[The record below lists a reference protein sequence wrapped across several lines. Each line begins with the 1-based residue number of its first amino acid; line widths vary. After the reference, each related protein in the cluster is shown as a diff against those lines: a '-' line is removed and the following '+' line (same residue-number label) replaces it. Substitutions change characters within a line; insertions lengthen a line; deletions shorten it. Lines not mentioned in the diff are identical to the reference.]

1 MRSWM
6 VPVPGRRVLP
16 RVPGERGKGNVMRMV
31 IAVVAAIG
39 MAATTTAQEPDWK
52 ALEAEAAKTLQAY
65 IRIDTSIPPGDV
77 TKAADLVQGILER
90 EGIPVKRFES
100 GQGRSIVLARLK
112 GGGRAKPILLLH
124 HMDVVPADA
133 SRWTR
138 DPFGGE
144 IAEGAIWG
152 RGAMDMKGPGVAHLY
167 AFIALHRSRV
177 PLDRDIVLMAVPDE
191 EIGGTLGAVYMREN
205 HYKELDPEY
214 IIDEGGFGS
223 RDLFAPG
230 KLVFGISVAEKKIL
244 WLKLTAEGVAGHG
257 SQPHDRNPNDRL
269 VRALARLLSEPL
281 PASSFGVLDT
291 FKARVGT
298 LDANKFTNAIQHS
311 TISLTSIRS
320 GVGDP
325 PKVNVIPSIAEA
337 TLDCR
342 VLPGTTKADW
352 LKEIARRL
360 GDPEIRVEVTYESED
375 PVVTTQDSALYRA
388 LESAVQKRHPEAIVT
403 PMIVPYGTDANG
415 FRPLGVKSYG
425 FTPAVLPAAVVA
437 SMHGDA
443 EHIPVDALGPAIQIL
458 YDALVETAAAR

>member
-1 MRSWM
+1 MRRALVGLALLLS
-6 VPVPGRRVLP
+6 G
-16 RVPGERGKGNVMRMV
+16 
-31 IAVVAAIG
+31 ASAAR
-39 MAATTTAQEPDWK
+39 AQGPDWK
-52 ALEAEAAKTLQAY
+52 AIEAEALKTLQAY
-65 IRIDTSIPPGDV
+65 IRIDTSIPPGTV
-77 TKAADLVQGILER
+77 TKAADFLQGILER
-90 EGIPVKRFES
+90 EGVPVKRFES
-100 GQGRSIVLARLK
+100 GPGRSIIVARLK
-112 GGGRAKPILLLH
+112 GAGRGKPILLLH

-133 SRWTR
+133 SRWKR

-144 IAEGAIWG
+144 IADGAIWG

-167 AFIALHRSRV
+167 AFLALKRAGIALG
-177 PLDRDIVLMAVPDE
+177 RDVILMAVPDE
-191 EIGGTLGAVYMREN
+191 EIGGTLGAVWMRE
-205 HYKELDPEY
+205 HHFAELDPEY

-223 RDLFAPG
+223 RDLFTPG

-269 VRALARLLSEPL
+269 VTALARLLSEPL
-281 PASSFGVLDT
+281 PSAPFSVLETLTSRIGPLAS
-291 FKARVGT
+291 
-298 LDANKFTNAIQHS
+298 NKFTNAIQHS
-311 TISLTSIRS
+311 TISLTSLRS

-342 VLPGTTKADW
+342 VLPGVSKEAW

-360 GDPEIRVEVTYESED
+360 GNSEIRVEVTYESPD

-388 LESAVQKRHPEAIVT
+388 LESAVKKRHPDAIVT

-425 FTPAVLPAAVVA
+425 FTPAILPAAVVA

-443 EHIPVDALGPAIQIL
+443 EHVPLAALGPAIQIL
-458 YDALVETAAAR
+458 YDALVEAGRE